1 MENSTKILIGV
12 TALAALTT
20 AIIVLSKKKK
30 EKEKT
35 SNVGGPK
42 PGGHPGGHHSGG
54 GYRPR
59 FGYGDI
65 YGGSYVFPYTPLYGY
80 DQCTYADKNGAVIVA
95 PCNSSMGWNRS
106 W

>member
-1 MENSTKILIGV
+1 MQNSTKILIGL

-20 AIIVLSKKKK
+20 AAIVLWPKKDK
-30 EKEKT
+30 EKK

-42 PGGHPGGHHSGG
+42 PGGGHHPHPGGG

-65 YGGSYVFPYTPLYGY
+65 YGSSYVFPYTPLYGY
-80 DQCTYADKNGAVIVA
+80 DQCTYQDKNGAVIVA
-95 PCNSSMGWNRS
+95 PCNSSMGWSRA